1 MTMENSSNVAQSSK
15 WKLPIMI
22 AGFVIVVALVFY
34 FVFEGTKNDITIVNA
49 GEKTESRTHAK
60 TVAEALD
67 EAGIKVSE
75 HDEIAPGKNAD
86 IKDGMEIKYLP
97 ARQVTINDNGTK
109 KNVWSTKENVEDL
122 LKDENITTRPHDVLN
137 VALEDKLKDGLE
149 VDIDR
154 AIQLSLQ
161 NGAKTDTVWTTK
173 TQVGDLLAEKNIQLD
188 QDDRVSPAKD
198 SNLKE
203 KMTVQVTYVDSK
215 ADKKKEQIKFNTVYK
230 EDDSLN
236 QGVEKVVQEGKT
248 GEKIVEYKVTFEN
261 GKEKKRDVI
270 KENITS
276 AKSDKVVVRGTKAKA
291 VVAEIASAKPAKKAT
306 TSKTSNSPKS
316 SNSAKSSTPAG
327 GKTFTMESTAY
338 SGGGVTA
345 TGINLSANPGMRVVA
360 VDPSVIPLGSRV
372 WVEGYGEAIAGDTGG
387 AIKGNIVDVYFP
399 NESSCYSWGRRT
411 VTVKVLN

>member
-49 GEKTESRTHAK
+49 GEKIESRTHAK
-60 TVAEALD
+60 TVSEALD

-75 HDEIAPGKNAD
+75 RDEIAPGKNSE

-97 ARQVTINDNGTK
+97 ARQITINDNGTK
-109 KNVWSTKENVEDL
+109 KDVWSTKANVADL
-122 LKDENITTRPHDVLN
+122 LKDENITTRPQDVLN
-137 VALEDKLKDGLE
+137 VALDTKLKNGLE
-149 VDIDR
+149 VNINR

-161 NGAKTDTVWTTK
+161 NGAKKDTVWTTK
-173 TQVGDLLAEKNIQLD
+173 TKVSDLLAEKNIKLD

-203 KMTVQVTYVDSK
+203 KMTVEVTYVNSK
-215 ADKKKEQIKFNTVYK
+215 AEKKNEQVKFETVYK

-236 QGVEKVVQEGKT
+236 KGVEKVVQEGKN
-248 GEKIVEYKVTFEN
+248 GEKVVEYKVTFEN

-270 KENITS
+270 KENVTS
-276 AKSDKVVVRGTKAKA
+276 KKTDKVVVRGTKEK
-291 VVAEIASAKPAKKAT
+291 VVATPVSNVSTPST
-306 TSKTSNSPKS
+306 TSS
-316 SNSAKSSTPAG
+316 SSSSSTPSG
-327 GKTFTMESTAY
+327 GKTYRMESTAY
-338 SGGGVTA
+338 SGGGTTA
-345 TGINLSANPGMRVVA
+345 YGINLSANPGLKVIA
-360 VDPSVIPLGSRV
+360 VDPRIIPLGSKV

-399 NESSCYSWGRRT
+399 NESQCYSWGRRM

>member
-49 GEKTESRTHAK
+49 GEKIESRTHAK
-60 TVAEALD
+60 TVSEALD

-75 HDEIAPGKNAD
+75 RDEIAPGKNAE

-97 ARQVTINDNGTK
+97 ARQITINDNGTK
-109 KNVWSTKENVEDL
+109 KDVWSTKANVADL
-122 LKDENITTRPHDVLN
+122 LKDENITTRPQDVLN
-137 VALEDKLKDGLE
+137 VALDTKLKNGLE
-149 VDIDR
+149 VNINR

-161 NGAKTDTVWTTK
+161 NGAKKDTVWTTK
-173 TQVGDLLAEKNIQLD
+173 TKVSDLLAEKNIKLD

-203 KMTVQVTYVDSK
+203 KMTVEVTYVNSK
-215 ADKKKEQIKFNTVYK
+215 AEKKNEQVKFETVYK

-236 QGVEKVVQEGKT
+236 KGVEKVFQEGKN
-248 GEKIVEYKVTFEN
+248 GKKVVEYKVTFEN

-270 KENITS
+270 KENVTS
-276 AKSDKVVVRGTKAKA
+276 NKTDKVVVRGTKEK
-291 VVAEIASAKPAKKAT
+291 VVATPVSNVSTSSA
-306 TSKTSNSPKS
+306 TSS
-316 SNSAKSSTPAG
+316 SSSSASSTPSG
-327 GKTFTMESTAY
+327 GKTYKMESTAY
-338 SGGGVTA
+338 SGGGTTA
-345 TGINLSANPGMRVVA
+345 YGINLSANPGLKVIA
-360 VDPSVIPLGSRV
+360 VDPRIIPLGSKV

-399 NESSCYSWGRRT
+399 NESQCYSWGRRM

>member
-49 GEKTESRTHAK
+49 GEKIESRTHAK
-60 TVAEALD
+60 TVSEALD

-75 HDEIAPGKNAD
+75 RDEIAPGKNAE

-97 ARQVTINDNGTK
+97 ARQITINDNGTK
-109 KNVWSTKENVEDL
+109 KDVWSTKANVADL
-122 LKDENITTRPHDVLN
+122 LKDENITTRPQDVLN
-137 VALEDKLKDGLE
+137 VALDTKLKNGLE
-149 VDIDR
+149 VNINR

-161 NGAKTDTVWTTK
+161 NGAKKDTVWTTK
-173 TQVGDLLAEKNIQLD
+173 TKVSDLLAEKNIKLD

-203 KMTVQVTYVDSK
+203 KMTVEVTYVNSK
-215 ADKKKEQIKFNTVYK
+215 AEKKNEQVKFETVYK

-236 QGVEKVVQEGKT
+236 KGVEKVVQEGKN
-248 GEKIVEYKVTFEN
+248 GKKVVEYKVTFEN

-270 KENITS
+270 KENVTS
-276 AKSDKVVVRGTKAKA
+276 NKTDKVVVRGTKEK
-291 VVAEIASAKPAKKAT
+291 VVATPVSNVSTSSA
-306 TSKTSNSPKS
+306 TSS
-316 SNSAKSSTPAG
+316 SSSSASSTPSG
-327 GKTFTMESTAY
+327 GKTYKMESTAY
-338 SGGGVTA
+338 SGGGTTA
-345 TGINLSANPGMRVVA
+345 YGINLSANPGLKVIA
-360 VDPSVIPLGSRV
+360 VDPRIISLGSKV

-399 NESSCYSWGRRT
+399 NESQCYSWGRRM

>member
-49 GEKTESRTHAK
+49 GEKIESRTHAK
-60 TVAEALD
+60 TVSEALD

-75 HDEIAPGKNAD
+75 RDEIAPGKNAE

-97 ARQVTINDNGTK
+97 ARQITINDNGTK
-109 KNVWSTKENVEDL
+109 KDVWSTKANVADL
-122 LKDENITTRPHDVLN
+122 LKDENITTRPQDVLN
-137 VALEDKLKDGLE
+137 VALDTKLKNGLE
-149 VDIDR
+149 VNINR

-161 NGAKTDTVWTTK
+161 NGAKKDTVWTTK
-173 TQVGDLLAEKNIQLD
+173 TKVSDLLAEKNIKLD

-203 KMTVQVTYVDSK
+203 KMTVEVTYVNSK
-215 ADKKKEQIKFNTVYK
+215 AEKKNEQVKFETVYK

-236 QGVEKVVQEGKT
+236 KGVEKVVQEGKN
-248 GEKIVEYKVTFEN
+248 GKKVVEYKVTFEN

-270 KENITS
+270 KENVTS
-276 AKSDKVVVRGTKAKA
+276 NKTDKVVVRGTKEK
-291 VVAEIASAKPAKKAT
+291 VVATPVSNVSTSSA
-306 TSKTSNSPKS
+306 TSS
-316 SNSAKSSTPAG
+316 SSSSASSTPSG
-327 GKTFTMESTAY
+327 GKTYKMESTAY
-338 SGGGVTA
+338 SSGGTTA
-345 TGINLSANPGMRVVA
+345 YGINLSANPGLKVIA
-360 VDPSVIPLGSRV
+360 VDPRIIPLGSKV

-399 NESSCYSWGRRT
+399 NESQCYSWGRRM

>member
-49 GEKTESRTHAK
+49 GEKIESRTHAK
-60 TVAEALD
+60 TVSEALD

-75 HDEIAPGKNAD
+75 RDEIAPGKNAE

-97 ARQVTINDNGTK
+97 ARQITINDNGTK
-109 KNVWSTKENVEDL
+109 KDVWSTKTNVADL
-122 LKDENITTRPHDVLN
+122 LKDENITTRPQDVLN
-137 VALEDKLKDGLE
+137 VALDTKLKDGLK
-149 VDIDR
+149 VNIDR

-161 NGAKTDTVWTTK
+161 NGTKKDTVWTTK
-173 TQVGDLLAEKNIQLD
+173 TKVSDLLAEKNIKLD

-203 KMTVQVTYVDSK
+203 KMTVEVTYVNSK
-215 ADKKKEQIKFNTVYK
+215 AEKKNEQVKFETVYK

-236 QGVEKVVQEGKT
+236 KDVEKVVQEGKN
-248 GEKIVEYKVTFEN
+248 GEKVVEYKVTFEN

-270 KENITS
+270 KENVTS
-276 AKSDKVVVRGTKAKA
+276 NKTDKVVVRGTKEK
-291 VVAEIASAKPAKKAT
+291 VVAT
-306 TSKTSNSPKS
+306 QVSNSS
-316 SNSAKSSTPAG
+316 SSASSSSSSAPSSG
-327 GKTFTMESTAY
+327 GKTYRMESTAY
-338 SGGGVTA
+338 SGGGITA
-345 TGINLSANPGMRVVA
+345 YGINLSANPGLKVIA
-360 VDPSVIPLGSRV
+360 VDPRVIPLGSKV

-387 AIKGNIVDVYFP
+387 VIKGNIVDVYFP
-399 NESSCYSWGRRT
+399 NESQCYSWGRRM

>member
-49 GEKTESRTHAK
+49 GEKIESRTHAK
-60 TVAEALD
+60 TVSEALD

-75 HDEIAPGKNAD
+75 RDEIAPGKNAE

-97 ARQVTINDNGTK
+97 ARQITINDNGTK
-109 KNVWSTKENVEDL
+109 KDVWSTKANVADL
-122 LKDENITTRPHDVLN
+122 LKDENITTRPQDVLN
-137 VALEDKLKDGLE
+137 VALDTKLKNGLE
-149 VDIDR
+149 VNINR

-161 NGAKTDTVWTTK
+161 NGAKKDTVWTTK
-173 TQVGDLLAEKNIQLD
+173 TKVSDLLAEKNIKLD

-203 KMTVQVTYVDSK
+203 KMTVEVTYVNSK
-215 ADKKKEQIKFNTVYK
+215 AEKKNEQVKFETVYK

-236 QGVEKVVQEGKT
+236 KGVEKVVQEGKN
-248 GEKIVEYKVTFEN
+248 GKKVVEYKVTFEN

-270 KENITS
+270 KENVTS
-276 AKSDKVVVRGTKAKA
+276 NKTDKVVVRGTKEK
-291 VVAEIASAKPAKKAT
+291 VVATPVSNVSTSSA
-306 TSKTSNSPKS
+306 TSS
-316 SNSAKSSTPAG
+316 SSSSASSTPSG
-327 GKTFTMESTAY
+327 GKTYKMESTAY
-338 SGGGVTA
+338 SGGGTTA
-345 TGINLSANPGMRVVA
+345 YGINLSANPGLKVIA
-360 VDPSVIPLGSRV
+360 VDPRIIPLGSKV

-387 AIKGNIVDVYFP
+387 AIKGNIVDVYYP
-399 NESSCYSWGRRT
+399 NESQCYSWGRRM

>member
-49 GEKTESRTHAK
+49 GEKIESRTHAK
-60 TVAEALD
+60 TVSEALD

-75 HDEIAPGKNAD
+75 RDEIAPGKNAE

-97 ARQVTINDNGTK
+97 ARQITINDNGTK
-109 KNVWSTKENVEDL
+109 KDVWSTKANVADL
-122 LKDENITTRPHDVLN
+122 LKDENITTRPQDVLN
-137 VALEDKLKDGLE
+137 VALDTKLKNGLE
-149 VDIDR
+149 VNINR

-161 NGAKTDTVWTTK
+161 NGAKKDTVWTTK
-173 TQVGDLLAEKNIQLD
+173 TKVSDLLAEKNIKLD

-203 KMTVQVTYVDSK
+203 KMTVEVTYVNSK
-215 ADKKKEQIKFNTVYK
+215 AEKKNEQVKFETVYK

-236 QGVEKVVQEGKT
+236 KGVEKVVQEGKN
-248 GEKIVEYKVTFEN
+248 GKKVVEYKVTFEN

-270 KENITS
+270 KENVTS
-276 AKSDKVVVRGTKAKA
+276 NKTDKVVVRGTKEK
-291 VVAEIASAKPAKKAT
+291 VVATPVSNVSTSSA
-306 TSKTSNSPKS
+306 TSS
-316 SNSAKSSTPAG
+316 SSSSASSTPSG
-327 GKTFTMESTAY
+327 GKTYKMESTAY
-338 SGGGVTA
+338 SGGGTTA
-345 TGINLSANPGMRVVA
+345 YGINLSANPGLKVIA
-360 VDPSVIPLGSRV
+360 VDPRVIPLGSKV

-399 NESSCYSWGRRT
+399 NESQCYSWGRRM

>member
-49 GEKTESRTHAK
+49 GEKIESRTHAK
-60 TVAEALD
+60 TVSEALD

-75 HDEIAPGKNAD
+75 HDEIAPGKNAE

-97 ARQVTINDNGTK
+97 ARQITINDNGTK
-109 KNVWSTKENVEDL
+109 KDVWSTKANVADL
-122 LKDENITTRPHDVLN
+122 LKDENITTRPQDVLN
-137 VALEDKLKDGLE
+137 VALDTKLKNGLE
-149 VDIDR
+149 VNINR

-161 NGAKTDTVWTTK
+161 NGAKKDTVWTTK
-173 TQVGDLLAEKNIQLD
+173 TKVSDLLAEKNIKLD

-203 KMTVQVTYVDSK
+203 KMTVEVTYVNSK
-215 ADKKKEQIKFNTVYK
+215 AEKKNEQVKFETVYK

-236 QGVEKVVQEGKT
+236 KGVEKVVQEGKN
-248 GEKIVEYKVTFEN
+248 GKKVVEYKVTFEN

-270 KENITS
+270 KENVTS
-276 AKSDKVVVRGTKAKA
+276 NKTDKVVVRGTKEK
-291 VVAEIASAKPAKKAT
+291 VVATPVSNVSTSSA
-306 TSKTSNSPKS
+306 TSS
-316 SNSAKSSTPAG
+316 SSSSASSTPSG
-327 GKTFTMESTAY
+327 GKTYKMESTAY
-338 SGGGVTA
+338 SGGGTTA
-345 TGINLSANPGMRVVA
+345 YGINLSANPGLKVIA
-360 VDPSVIPLGSRV
+360 VDPRIIPLGSKV

-399 NESSCYSWGRRT
+399 NESQCYSWGRRM

>member
-49 GEKTESRTHAK
+49 GEKIESRTHAK
-60 TVAEALD
+60 TVSEALD

-75 HDEIAPGKNAD
+75 RDEIAPGKNAE

-97 ARQVTINDNGTK
+97 ARQITINDNGTK
-109 KNVWSTKENVEDL
+109 KDVWSTKTNVADL
-122 LKDENITTRPHDVLN
+122 LKDENITTRPQDVLN
-137 VALEDKLKDGLE
+137 VALDTKLKDGLK
-149 VDIDR
+149 VNIDR
-154 AIQLSLQ
+154 AMQLSLQ
-161 NGAKTDTVWTTK
+161 NGTKKDTVWTTK
-173 TQVGDLLAEKNIQLD
+173 TKVSDLLAEKNIKLD

-203 KMTVQVTYVDSK
+203 KMTVEVTYVNSK
-215 ADKKKEQIKFNTVYK
+215 AEKKNEQVKFETVYK

-236 QGVEKVVQEGKT
+236 KGVEKVVQEGKN
-248 GEKIVEYKVTFEN
+248 GEKVVEYKVTFEN

-270 KENITS
+270 KENVTS
-276 AKSDKVVVRGTKAKA
+276 NKTDKVVVRGTKEK
-291 VVAEIASAKPAKKAT
+291 VVATQVSTSSAS
-306 TSKTSNSPKS
+306 S
-316 SNSAKSSTPAG
+316 SSSSAPSSG
-327 GKTFTMESTAY
+327 GKTYRMESTAY
-338 SGGGVTA
+338 SGGGITA
-345 TGINLSANPGMRVVA
+345 YGINLSANPGLKVIA
-360 VDPSVIPLGSRV
+360 VDPRVIPLGSKV

-387 AIKGNIVDVYFP
+387 VIKGNIVDVYFP
-399 NESSCYSWGRRT
+399 NESQCYSWGRRM

>member
-49 GEKTESRTHAK
+49 GEKIESRTHAK
-60 TVAEALD
+60 TVSEALD

-75 HDEIAPGKNAD
+75 RDEIAPGKNAE

-97 ARQVTINDNGTK
+97 ARQITINDNGTK
-109 KNVWSTKENVEDL
+109 KDVWSTKANVADL
-122 LKDENITTRPHDVLN
+122 LKDENITTRPQDVLN
-137 VALEDKLKDGLE
+137 VALDTKLKNGLE
-149 VDIDR
+149 VNINR

-161 NGAKTDTVWTTK
+161 NGAKKDTVWTTK
-173 TQVGDLLAEKNIQLD
+173 TKVSDLLAEKNIKLD

-203 KMTVQVTYVDSK
+203 KMTVEVTYVNSK
-215 ADKKKEQIKFNTVYK
+215 AEKKNEQVKFETVYK
-230 EDDSLN
+230 EDDSIN
-236 QGVEKVVQEGKT
+236 KGVEKVVQEGKN
-248 GEKIVEYKVTFEN
+248 GKKVVEYKVTFEN

-270 KENITS
+270 KENVTS
-276 AKSDKVVVRGTKAKA
+276 NKTDKVVVRGTKEK
-291 VVAEIASAKPAKKAT
+291 VVATPVSNVSTSSA
-306 TSKTSNSPKS
+306 TSS
-316 SNSAKSSTPAG
+316 SSSSASSTPSG
-327 GKTFTMESTAY
+327 GKTYKMESTAY
-338 SGGGVTA
+338 SGGGTTA
-345 TGINLSANPGMRVVA
+345 YGINLSANPGLKVIA
-360 VDPSVIPLGSRV
+360 VDPRIIPLGSKV

-399 NESSCYSWGRRT
+399 NESQCYSWGRRM

>member
-49 GEKTESRTHAK
+49 GEKIESRTHAK
-60 TVAEALD
+60 TVSEALD

-75 HDEIAPGKNAD
+75 RDEIAPGKNAE

-97 ARQVTINDNGTK
+97 ARQITINDNGTK
-109 KNVWSTKENVEDL
+109 KDVWSTKTNVADL
-122 LKDENITTRPHDVLN
+122 LKDENITTRPQDVLN
-137 VALEDKLKDGLE
+137 VALDTKLKDGLK
-149 VDIDR
+149 VNIDR

-161 NGAKTDTVWTTK
+161 NGTKKDTVWTTK
-173 TQVGDLLAEKNIQLD
+173 TKVSDLLAEKNIKLD

-203 KMTVQVTYVDSK
+203 KMTVEVTYVNSK
-215 ADKKKEQIKFNTVYK
+215 AEKKNEQVKFETVYK
-230 EDDSLN
+230 EDGSLN
-236 QGVEKVVQEGKT
+236 KGVEKVVQEGKN
-248 GEKIVEYKVTFEN
+248 GEKVVEYKVTFEN

-270 KENITS
+270 KENVTS
-276 AKSDKVVVRGTKAKA
+276 NKTDKVVVRGTKEK
-291 VVAEIASAKPAKKAT
+291 VVAT
-306 TSKTSNSPKS
+306 QVSNSS
-316 SNSAKSSTPAG
+316 SSASSSSSSAPSSG
-327 GKTFTMESTAY
+327 GKTYRMESTAY
-338 SGGGVTA
+338 SGGGITA
-345 TGINLSANPGMRVVA
+345 YGINLSANPGLKVIA
-360 VDPSVIPLGSRV
+360 VDPRVIPLGSKV

-387 AIKGNIVDVYFP
+387 VIKGNIVDVYFP
-399 NESSCYSWGRRT
+399 NESQCYSWGRRM

>member
-49 GEKTESRTHAK
+49 GEKIESRTHAK
-60 TVAEALD
+60 TVSEALD

-75 HDEIAPGKNAD
+75 RDEIAPGKNAE

-97 ARQVTINDNGTK
+97 ARQITINDNGTK
-109 KNVWSTKENVEDL
+109 KDVWSTKANVADL
-122 LKDENITTRPHDVLN
+122 LKDENITTRPQDVLN
-137 VALEDKLKDGLE
+137 VALDTKLKNGLE
-149 VDIDR
+149 VNINR

-161 NGAKTDTVWTTK
+161 NGAKKDTVWTTK
-173 TQVGDLLAEKNIQLD
+173 TKVSDLLAEKNIKLD

-203 KMTVQVTYVDSK
+203 KMTVEVTYVNSK
-215 ADKKKEQIKFNTVYK
+215 AEKKNEQVKFETVYK

-236 QGVEKVVQEGKT
+236 KGVEKVVQEGKN
-248 GEKIVEYKVTFEN
+248 GKKVVEYKVTFEN

-270 KENITS
+270 KENVTS
-276 AKSDKVVVRGTKAKA
+276 NKTDKVVVRGTKEK
-291 VVAEIASAKPAKKAT
+291 VVATPVSNVSTSSA
-306 TSKTSNSPKS
+306 TSS
-316 SNSAKSSTPAG
+316 SSSSASSTPSG
-327 GKTFTMESTAY
+327 GKTYKMESTAY
-338 SGGGVTA
+338 SGGGTTA
-345 TGINLSANPGMRVVA
+345 YGIKLSANPGLKVIA
-360 VDPSVIPLGSRV
+360 VDPRIIPLGSKV

-399 NESSCYSWGRRT
+399 NESQCYSWGRRM

>member
-49 GEKTESRTHAK
+49 GEKIESRTHAK
-60 TVAEALD
+60 TVSEALD

-75 HDEIAPGKNAD
+75 RDEIAPGKNAE

-97 ARQVTINDNGTK
+97 ARQITINDNGTK
-109 KNVWSTKENVEDL
+109 KDVWSTKANVADL
-122 LKDENITTRPHDVLN
+122 LKDENITTRPQDVLN
-137 VALEDKLKDGLE
+137 VALDTKLKNGLE
-149 VDIDR
+149 VNINR

-161 NGAKTDTVWTTK
+161 NGAKKDTVWTTK
-173 TQVGDLLAEKNIQLD
+173 TKVSDLLAEKNIKLD

-203 KMTVQVTYVDSK
+203 KMTVEVTYVNSK
-215 ADKKKEQIKFNTVYK
+215 AEKKNEQVKFETVYK

-236 QGVEKVVQEGKT
+236 KGVEKVVQEGKN
-248 GEKIVEYKVTFEN
+248 GKKVVEYKVTFEN

-270 KENITS
+270 KENVTS
-276 AKSDKVVVRGTKAKA
+276 NKTDKVVVRGTKEK
-291 VVAEIASAKPAKKAT
+291 VVATPVSNVSTSSA
-306 TSKTSNSPKS
+306 TSS
-316 SNSAKSSTPAG
+316 SWSSASSTPSG
-327 GKTFTMESTAY
+327 GKTYKMESTAY
-338 SGGGVTA
+338 SGGGTTA
-345 TGINLSANPGMRVVA
+345 YGINLSANPGLKVIA
-360 VDPSVIPLGSRV
+360 VDPRIIPLGSKV

-399 NESSCYSWGRRT
+399 NESQCYSWGRRM

>member
-49 GEKTESRTHAK
+49 GEKIESRTHAK
-60 TVAEALD
+60 TVSEALD

-75 HDEIAPGKNAD
+75 RDEIAPGKNAE

-97 ARQVTINDNGTK
+97 ARQITINDNGTK
-109 KNVWSTKENVEDL
+109 KDVWSTKANVADL
-122 LKDENITTRPHDVLN
+122 LKDENITTRPQDVLN
-137 VALEDKLKDGLE
+137 VALDTKLKNGLE
-149 VDIDR
+149 VNINR

-161 NGAKTDTVWTTK
+161 NGAKKDTVWTTK
-173 TQVGDLLAEKNIQLD
+173 TKVSDLLAEKNIKLD

-203 KMTVQVTYVDSK
+203 KMTVEVTYVNSK
-215 ADKKKEQIKFNTVYK
+215 AEKKNEQVKFETVYK

-236 QGVEKVVQEGKT
+236 KGVEKVVQEGKN
-248 GEKIVEYKVTFEN
+248 GKKVVEYKVTFEN

-270 KENITS
+270 KENVTS
-276 AKSDKVVVRGTKAKA
+276 NKTDKVVVRGTKEK
-291 VVAEIASAKPAKKAT
+291 VVATPVSNVSTSSA
-306 TSKTSNSPKS
+306 TSS
-316 SNSAKSSTPAG
+316 SSSSSSSSTPSG
-327 GKTFTMESTAY
+327 GKTYKMESTAY
-338 SGGGVTA
+338 SGGGTTA
-345 TGINLSANPGMRVVA
+345 YGINLSANPGLKVIA
-360 VDPSVIPLGSRV
+360 VDPRIIPLGSKV

-399 NESSCYSWGRRT
+399 NESQCYSWGRRM

>member
-49 GEKTESRTHAK
+49 GEKIESRTHAK
-60 TVAEALD
+60 TVSEALD

-75 HDEIAPGKNAD
+75 RDEIAPGKNAE

-97 ARQVTINDNGTK
+97 ARQITINDNGTK
-109 KNVWSTKENVEDL
+109 KDVWSTKANVADL
-122 LKDENITTRPHDVLN
+122 LKDENITTRPQDVLN
-137 VALEDKLKDGLE
+137 VALDTKLKNGLE
-149 VDIDR
+149 VNINR

-161 NGAKTDTVWTTK
+161 NGAKKDTVWTTK
-173 TQVGDLLAEKNIQLD
+173 TKVSDLLAEKNIKLD

-203 KMTVQVTYVDSK
+203 KMTVEVTYVNSK
-215 ADKKKEQIKFNTVYK
+215 AEKKNEQVKFETVYK

-236 QGVEKVVQEGKT
+236 KGVEKVVQEGRNGK
-248 GEKIVEYKVTFEN
+248 KVVEYKVTFEN

-270 KENITS
+270 KENVTS
-276 AKSDKVVVRGTKAKA
+276 NKTDKVVVRGTKEK
-291 VVAEIASAKPAKKAT
+291 VVATPVSNVSTSSA
-306 TSKTSNSPKS
+306 TSS
-316 SNSAKSSTPAG
+316 SSSSASSTPSG
-327 GKTFTMESTAY
+327 GKTYKMESTAY
-338 SGGGVTA
+338 SGGGTTA
-345 TGINLSANPGMRVVA
+345 YGINLSANPGLKVIA
-360 VDPSVIPLGSRV
+360 VDPRIIPLGSKV

-399 NESSCYSWGRRT
+399 NESQCYSWGRRM

>member
-49 GEKTESRTHAK
+49 GEKIESRTHAK
-60 TVAEALD
+60 TVSEALD

-75 HDEIAPGKNAD
+75 RDEIAPGKNAE

-97 ARQVTINDNGTK
+97 ARQITINDNGTK
-109 KNVWSTKENVEDL
+109 KDVWSTKANVADL
-122 LKDENITTRPHDVLN
+122 LKDENITTRPQDVLN
-137 VALEDKLKDGLE
+137 VALDTKLKNGLE
-149 VDIDR
+149 VNINR

-161 NGAKTDTVWTTK
+161 NGAKKDTVWTTK
-173 TQVGDLLAEKNIQLD
+173 TKVSDLLAEKNIKLD

-203 KMTVQVTYVDSK
+203 KMTVEVTYVNSK
-215 ADKKKEQIKFNTVYK
+215 AEKKNEQVKFETVYK

-236 QGVEKVVQEGKT
+236 KGVEKVVQEGKN
-248 GEKIVEYKVTFEN
+248 GKKVVEYKVTFEN

-270 KENITS
+270 KENVTS
-276 AKSDKVVVRGTKAKA
+276 NKTDKVVVRGTKEK
-291 VVAEIASAKPAKKAT
+291 VVATPVSNVSTSSA
-306 TSKTSNSPKS
+306 TSS
-316 SNSAKSSTPAG
+316 SSSTPSG
-327 GKTFTMESTAY
+327 GKTYKMESTAY
-338 SGGGVTA
+338 SGGGTTA
-345 TGINLSANPGMRVVA
+345 YGINLSANPGLKVIA
-360 VDPSVIPLGSRV
+360 VDPRIIPLGSKV

-399 NESSCYSWGRRT
+399 NESQCYSWGRRM

>member
-49 GEKTESRTHAK
+49 GEKIESRTHAK
-60 TVAEALD
+60 TVSEALD

-75 HDEIAPGKNAD
+75 RDEIAPGKNAE

-97 ARQVTINDNGTK
+97 ARQITINDNGTK
-109 KNVWSTKENVEDL
+109 KDVWSTKTNVADL
-122 LKDENITTRPHDVLN
+122 LKDENITTRPQDVLN
-137 VALEDKLKDGLE
+137 VALDTKLKDGLK
-149 VDIDR
+149 VNIDR

-161 NGAKTDTVWTTK
+161 NGTKKDTVWTTK
-173 TQVGDLLAEKNIQLD
+173 TKVSDLLAEKNIKLD

-203 KMTVQVTYVDSK
+203 KMTVEVTYVNSK
-215 ADKKKEQIKFNTVYK
+215 AEKKNEQVKFETLYK
-230 EDDSLN
+230 EDDSLKK
-236 QGVEKVVQEGKT
+236 GVEKVVQEGKN
-248 GEKIVEYKVTFEN
+248 GEKVVEYKVTFEN

-270 KENITS
+270 KENVTS
-276 AKSDKVVVRGTKAKA
+276 NKTDKVVVRGTKEK
-291 VVAEIASAKPAKKAT
+291 VVATQVSTSSSSAS
-306 TSKTSNSPKS
+306 S
-316 SNSAKSSTPAG
+316 SSSSAPSSG
-327 GKTFTMESTAY
+327 GKTYRMESTAY
-338 SGGGVTA
+338 SGGGITA
-345 TGINLSANPGMRVVA
+345 YGINLSANPGLKVIA
-360 VDPSVIPLGSRV
+360 VDPRVIPLGSKV

-387 AIKGNIVDVYFP
+387 VIKGNIVDVYFP
-399 NESSCYSWGRRT
+399 NESQCYSWGRRM

>member
-49 GEKTESRTHAK
+49 GEKIESRTHAK
-60 TVAEALD
+60 TVSEALD

-75 HDEIAPGKNAD
+75 RDEIAPGKNAE

-97 ARQVTINDNGTK
+97 ARQITINDNGTK
-109 KNVWSTKENVEDL
+109 KDVWSTKTNVADL
-122 LKDENITTRPHDVLN
+122 LKDENITTRAQDVLN
-137 VALEDKLKDGLE
+137 VALDTKLKDGLK
-149 VDIDR
+149 VNIDR

-161 NGAKTDTVWTTK
+161 NGTKKDTVWTTK
-173 TQVGDLLAEKNIQLD
+173 TKVSDLLAEKNIKLD

-203 KMTVQVTYVDSK
+203 KMTVEVTYVNSK
-215 ADKKKEQIKFNTVYK
+215 AEKKNEQVKFETVYK

-236 QGVEKVVQEGKT
+236 KGVEKVVQEGKN
-248 GEKIVEYKVTFEN
+248 GEKVVEYKVTFEN

-270 KENITS
+270 KENVTS
-276 AKSDKVVVRGTKAKA
+276 NKTDKVVVRGTKEK
-291 VVAEIASAKPAKKAT
+291 VVAT
-306 TSKTSNSPKS
+306 QVSNSS
-316 SNSAKSSTPAG
+316 SSASSSSSSAPSSG
-327 GKTFTMESTAY
+327 GKTYRMESTAY
-338 SGGGVTA
+338 SGGGITA
-345 TGINLSANPGMRVVA
+345 YGINLSANPGLKVIA
-360 VDPSVIPLGSRV
+360 VDPRVIPLGSKV

-387 AIKGNIVDVYFP
+387 VIKGNIVDVYFP
-399 NESSCYSWGRRT
+399 NESQCYSWGRRM

>member
-22 AGFVIVVALVFY
+22 AGFVIVVTLVFY

-49 GEKTESRTHAK
+49 GEKIESRTHAK
-60 TVAEALD
+60 TVSEALD

-75 HDEIAPGKNAD
+75 RDEIAPGKNAE

-97 ARQVTINDNGTK
+97 ARQITINDNGTK
-109 KNVWSTKENVEDL
+109 KDVWSTKANVADL
-122 LKDENITTRPHDVLN
+122 LKDENITTRPQDVLN
-137 VALEDKLKDGLE
+137 VALDTKLKNGLE
-149 VDIDR
+149 VNINR

-161 NGAKTDTVWTTK
+161 NGAKKDTVWTTK
-173 TQVGDLLAEKNIQLD
+173 TKVSDLLAEKNIKLD

-203 KMTVQVTYVDSK
+203 KMTVEVTYVNSK
-215 ADKKKEQIKFNTVYK
+215 AEKKNEQVKFETVYK

-236 QGVEKVVQEGKT
+236 KGVEKVVQEGKN
-248 GEKIVEYKVTFEN
+248 GEKVVEYKVTFEN

-270 KENITS
+270 KENVTS
-276 AKSDKVVVRGTKAKA
+276 KKTDKVVVRGTKEK
-291 VVAEIASAKPAKKAT
+291 VVATPVSNVSTPST
-306 TSKTSNSPKS
+306 TSS
-316 SNSAKSSTPAG
+316 SSSTPSG
-327 GKTFTMESTAY
+327 GKTYRMESTAY
-338 SGGGVTA
+338 SGGGTTA
-345 TGINLSANPGMRVVA
+345 YGINLSANPGLKVIA
-360 VDPSVIPLGSRV
+360 VDPRIIPLGSKV

-399 NESSCYSWGRRT
+399 NESQCYSWGRRM

>member
-49 GEKTESRTHAK
+49 GEKIESRTHAK
-60 TVAEALD
+60 TVSEALD

-75 HDEIAPGKNAD
+75 RDEIAPGKNAE

-97 ARQVTINDNGTK
+97 ARQITINDNSTK
-109 KNVWSTKENVEDL
+109 KDVWSTKANVADL
-122 LKDENITTRPHDVLN
+122 LKDENITTRPQDVLN
-137 VALEDKLKDGLE
+137 VALDTKLKNGLE
-149 VDIDR
+149 VNINR

-161 NGAKTDTVWTTK
+161 NGAKKDTVWTTK
-173 TQVGDLLAEKNIQLD
+173 TKVSDLLAEKNIKLD

-203 KMTVQVTYVDSK
+203 KMTVEVTYVNSK
-215 ADKKKEQIKFNTVYK
+215 AEKKNEQVKFETVYK

-236 QGVEKVVQEGKT
+236 KGVEKVVQEGKN
-248 GEKIVEYKVTFEN
+248 GEKVVEYKVTFEN

-270 KENITS
+270 KENVTS
-276 AKSDKVVVRGTKAKA
+276 KKTDKVVVRGTKEK
-291 VVAEIASAKPAKKAT
+291 VVATPVSNVSTPST
-306 TSKTSNSPKS
+306 TSS
-316 SNSAKSSTPAG
+316 SSSSTPSG
-327 GKTFTMESTAY
+327 GKTYRMESTAY
-338 SGGGVTA
+338 SGGGTTA
-345 TGINLSANPGMRVVA
+345 YGINLSANPGLKVIA
-360 VDPSVIPLGSRV
+360 VDPRIIPLGSKV

-399 NESSCYSWGRRT
+399 NESQCYSWGRRM

>member
-49 GEKTESRTHAK
+49 GEKIESRTHAK
-60 TVAEALD
+60 TVSEALD

-75 HDEIAPGKNAD
+75 RDEIAPGKNAE

-97 ARQVTINDNGTK
+97 ARQITINDNGTK
-109 KNVWSTKENVEDL
+109 KDVWSTKTNVADL
-122 LKDENITTRPHDVLN
+122 LKDENITTRPQDVLN
-137 VALEDKLKDGLE
+137 VALDTKLKDGLK
-149 VDIDR
+149 VNIDR

-161 NGAKTDTVWTTK
+161 NGTKKDTVWTTK
-173 TQVGDLLAEKNIQLD
+173 TKVSDLLAEKNIKLD

-203 KMTVQVTYVDSK
+203 KMTVEVTYVNSK
-215 ADKKKEQIKFNTVYK
+215 AEKKNEQVKFETVYK

-236 QGVEKVVQEGKT
+236 KGVEKVVQEGKH
-248 GEKIVEYKVTFEN
+248 GEKVVEYKVTFEN

-270 KENITS
+270 KENVTS
-276 AKSDKVVVRGTKAKA
+276 NKTDKVVVRGTKEK
-291 VVAEIASAKPAKKAT
+291 VVAT
-306 TSKTSNSPKS
+306 QVSNSS
-316 SNSAKSSTPAG
+316 SSASSSSSSAPASG
-327 GKTFTMESTAY
+327 GKTYRMESTAY
-338 SGGGVTA
+338 SGGGITA
-345 TGINLSANPGMRVVA
+345 YGINLSANPGLKVIA
-360 VDPSVIPLGSRV
+360 VDPRVIPLGSKV

-387 AIKGNIVDVYFP
+387 VIKGNIVDVYFP
-399 NESSCYSWGRRT
+399 NESQCYSWGRRM

>member
-49 GEKTESRTHAK
+49 GEKIESRTHAK
-60 TVAEALD
+60 TVSEALD

-75 HDEIAPGKNAD
+75 RDEIAPGKNAE

-97 ARQVTINDNGTK
+97 ARQITINDNGTK
-109 KNVWSTKENVEDL
+109 KGVWSTKANVADL
-122 LKDENITTRPHDVLN
+122 LKDENITTRPQDVLN
-137 VALEDKLKDGLE
+137 VALDTKLKNGLE
-149 VDIDR
+149 VNINR

-161 NGAKTDTVWTTK
+161 NGAKKDTVWTTK
-173 TQVGDLLAEKNIQLD
+173 TKVSDLLAEKNIKLD

-203 KMTVQVTYVDSK
+203 KMTVEVTYVNSK
-215 ADKKKEQIKFNTVYK
+215 AEKKNEQVKFETVYK

-236 QGVEKVVQEGKT
+236 KGVEKVVQEGKN
-248 GEKIVEYKVTFEN
+248 GKKVVEYKVTFEN

-270 KENITS
+270 KENVTS
-276 AKSDKVVVRGTKAKA
+276 NKTDKVVVRGTKEK
-291 VVAEIASAKPAKKAT
+291 VVATPVSNV
-306 TSKTSNSPKS
+306 STSNATS
-316 SNSAKSSTPAG
+316 SSSSSASSTPSG
-327 GKTFTMESTAY
+327 GKTYKMESTAY
-338 SGGGVTA
+338 SGGGTTA
-345 TGINLSANPGMRVVA
+345 YGINLSANPGLKVIA
-360 VDPSVIPLGSRV
+360 VDPRIIPLGSKV

-399 NESSCYSWGRRT
+399 NESQCYSWGRRM

>member
-49 GEKTESRTHAK
+49 GEKIESRTHAK
-60 TVAEALD
+60 TVSEALD

-75 HDEIAPGKNAD
+75 RDEIAPGKNAE

-97 ARQVTINDNGTK
+97 ARQITINDNGTK
-109 KNVWSTKENVEDL
+109 KDVWSTKANVADL
-122 LKDENITTRPHDVLN
+122 LKDENITTRPQDVLN
-137 VALEDKLKDGLE
+137 VAKK
-149 VDIDR
+149 
-154 AIQLSLQ
+154 
-161 NGAKTDTVWTTK
+161 DTVWTTK
-173 TQVGDLLAEKNIQLD
+173 TKVSDLLAEKNIKLD

-203 KMTVQVTYVDSK
+203 KMTVEVTYVNSK
-215 ADKKKEQIKFNTVYK
+215 AEKKNEQVKFETVYK

-236 QGVEKVVQEGKT
+236 KGVEKVVQEGKN
-248 GEKIVEYKVTFEN
+248 GKKVVEYKVTFEN

-270 KENITS
+270 KENVTS
-276 AKSDKVVVRGTKAKA
+276 NKTDKVVVRGTKEK
-291 VVAEIASAKPAKKAT
+291 VVATPVSNVSTSSA
-306 TSKTSNSPKS
+306 TSS
-316 SNSAKSSTPAG
+316 SSSSASSTPSG
-327 GKTFTMESTAY
+327 GKTYKMESTAY
-338 SGGGVTA
+338 SGGGTTA
-345 TGINLSANPGMRVVA
+345 YGINLSANPGLKVIA
-360 VDPSVIPLGSRV
+360 VDPRIIPLGSKV

-399 NESSCYSWGRRT
+399 NESQCYSWGRRM

>member
-49 GEKTESRTHAK
+49 GEKIESRTHAK
-60 TVAEALD
+60 TVSEALD

-75 HDEIAPGKNAD
+75 RDEIAPGKNAE

-97 ARQVTINDNGTK
+97 ARQITINDNGTK
-109 KNVWSTKENVEDL
+109 KDVWSTKGNVADL
-122 LKDENITTRPHDVLN
+122 LKDENITTRPQDVLN
-137 VALEDKLKDGLE
+137 VALDTKLKNGLE
-149 VDIDR
+149 VNINR

-161 NGAKTDTVWTTK
+161 NGAKKDTVWTTK
-173 TQVGDLLAEKNIQLD
+173 TKVSDLLAEKNIKLD

-203 KMTVQVTYVDSK
+203 KMTVEVTYVNSK
-215 ADKKKEQIKFNTVYK
+215 AEKKNEQVKFETVYK

-236 QGVEKVVQEGKT
+236 KGVEKVVQEGKN
-248 GEKIVEYKVTFEN
+248 GKKVVEYKVTFEN

-270 KENITS
+270 KENVTS
-276 AKSDKVVVRGTKAKA
+276 NKTDKVVVRGTKEK
-291 VVAEIASAKPAKKAT
+291 VVATPVSNVSTSSA
-306 TSKTSNSPKS
+306 TSS
-316 SNSAKSSTPAG
+316 SSSSASSTPSG
-327 GKTFTMESTAY
+327 GKTYKMESTAY
-338 SGGGVTA
+338 SGGGTTA
-345 TGINLSANPGMRVVA
+345 YGINLSANPGLKVIA
-360 VDPSVIPLGSRV
+360 VDPRIIPLGSKV

-399 NESSCYSWGRRT
+399 NESQCYSWGRRM

>member
-49 GEKTESRTHAK
+49 GEKIESRTHAK
-60 TVAEALD
+60 TVSEALD

-75 HDEIAPGKNAD
+75 RDEIAPGKNAE

-97 ARQVTINDNGTK
+97 ARQITINDNGTK
-109 KNVWSTKENVEDL
+109 KDVWSTKANVADL
-122 LKDENITTRPHDVLN
+122 LKDENITTRPQDVLN
-137 VALEDKLKDGLE
+137 VALDTKLKNGLE
-149 VDIDR
+149 VNINR

-161 NGAKTDTVWTTK
+161 NGAKKDTVWTTK
-173 TQVGDLLAEKNIQLD
+173 TKVSDLLAEKNIKLD

-203 KMTVQVTYVDSK
+203 KMTVEVTYVNSK
-215 ADKKKEQIKFNTVYK
+215 AEKKNEQVKFETVYK

-236 QGVEKVVQEGKT
+236 KGVEKVVQEGKN
-248 GEKIVEYKVTFEN
+248 GKKVVEYKVTFEN

-270 KENITS
+270 KENVTS
-276 AKSDKVVVRGTKAKA
+276 NKTDKVVVRGTKEK
-291 VVAEIASAKPAKKAT
+291 VVATPVSNVSTSSATSSSAS
-306 TSKTSNSPKS
+306 
-316 SNSAKSSTPAG
+316 SASSTPSG
-327 GKTFTMESTAY
+327 GKTYKMESTAY
-338 SGGGVTA
+338 SGGGTTA
-345 TGINLSANPGMRVVA
+345 YGINLSANPGLKVIA
-360 VDPSVIPLGSRV
+360 VDPRIIPLGSKV

-399 NESSCYSWGRRT
+399 NESQCYSWGRRM

>member
-49 GEKTESRTHAK
+49 GEKIESRTHAK
-60 TVAEALD
+60 TVSKALD

-75 HDEIAPGKNAD
+75 RDEIAPGKNAE

-97 ARQVTINDNGTK
+97 ARQITINDNGTK
-109 KNVWSTKENVEDL
+109 KDVWSTKTNVADL
-122 LKDENITTRPHDVLN
+122 LKDENITTRPQDVLN
-137 VALEDKLKDGLE
+137 VALDTKLKDGLK
-149 VDIDR
+149 VNIDR

-161 NGAKTDTVWTTK
+161 NGTKKDTVWTTK
-173 TQVGDLLAEKNIQLD
+173 TKVSDLLAEKNIKLD

-203 KMTVQVTYVDSK
+203 KMTVEVTYVNSK
-215 ADKKKEQIKFNTVYK
+215 AEKKNEQVKFETVYK

-236 QGVEKVVQEGKT
+236 KGVEKVVQEGKN
-248 GEKIVEYKVTFEN
+248 GEKVVEYKVTFEN

-270 KENITS
+270 KENVTS
-276 AKSDKVVVRGTKAKA
+276 NKTDKVVVRGTKEK
-291 VVAEIASAKPAKKAT
+291 VVATQVSTSSSSAS
-306 TSKTSNSPKS
+306 S
-316 SNSAKSSTPAG
+316 SSSSAPSSG
-327 GKTFTMESTAY
+327 GKTYRMESTAY
-338 SGGGVTA
+338 SGGGITA
-345 TGINLSANPGMRVVA
+345 YGINLSANPGLKVIA
-360 VDPSVIPLGSRV
+360 VDPRVIPLGSKV

-387 AIKGNIVDVYFP
+387 VIKGNIVDVYFP
-399 NESSCYSWGRRT
+399 NESQCYSWGRRM
-411 VTVKVLN
+411 VSVKVLN

>member
-49 GEKTESRTHAK
+49 GEKIESRTHAK
-60 TVAEALD
+60 TVSEALD

-75 HDEIAPGKNAD
+75 RDEIAPGKNAE

-97 ARQVTINDNGTK
+97 ARQITINDNGTK
-109 KNVWSTKENVEDL
+109 KDVWSTKANVADL
-122 LKDENITTRPHDVLN
+122 LKDENITTRPQDVLN
-137 VALEDKLKDGLE
+137 VALDTKLKNGLE
-149 VDIDR
+149 VNINR

-161 NGAKTDTVWTTK
+161 NGAKKDTVWTTK
-173 TQVGDLLAEKNIQLD
+173 TKVSDLLAEKNIKLD

-203 KMTVQVTYVDSK
+203 KMTVEVTYVNSK
-215 ADKKKEQIKFNTVYK
+215 AEKKNEQVKFETVYK

-236 QGVEKVVQEGKT
+236 KGIEKVVQEGKN
-248 GEKIVEYKVTFEN
+248 GKKVVEYKVTFEN

-270 KENITS
+270 KENVTS
-276 AKSDKVVVRGTKAKA
+276 NKTDKVVVRGTKEK
-291 VVAEIASAKPAKKAT
+291 VVATPVSNVSTSSA
-306 TSKTSNSPKS
+306 TSS
-316 SNSAKSSTPAG
+316 SSSSASSTPSG
-327 GKTFTMESTAY
+327 GKTYKMESTAY
-338 SGGGVTA
+338 SGGGTTA
-345 TGINLSANPGMRVVA
+345 YGINLSANPGLKVIA
-360 VDPSVIPLGSRV
+360 VDPRIIPLGSKV

-399 NESSCYSWGRRT
+399 NESQCYSWGRRM

>member
-49 GEKTESRTHAK
+49 GEKIESRTHAK
-60 TVAEALD
+60 TVSEALD

-75 HDEIAPGKNAD
+75 RDEIAPGKNAE

-97 ARQVTINDNGTK
+97 ARQITINDNGTK
-109 KNVWSTKENVEDL
+109 KDVWSTKANVADL
-122 LKDENITTRPHDVLN
+122 LKDENITTCPQDVLN
-137 VALEDKLKDGLE
+137 VALDTKLKNGLE
-149 VDIDR
+149 VNINR

-161 NGAKTDTVWTTK
+161 NGAKKDTVWTTK
-173 TQVGDLLAEKNIQLD
+173 TKVSDLLAEKNIKLD

-203 KMTVQVTYVDSK
+203 KMTVEVTYVNSK
-215 ADKKKEQIKFNTVYK
+215 AEKKNEQVKFETVYK

-236 QGVEKVVQEGKT
+236 KGVEKVVQEGKN
-248 GEKIVEYKVTFEN
+248 GKKVVEYKVTFEN

-270 KENITS
+270 KENVTS
-276 AKSDKVVVRGTKAKA
+276 NKTDKVVVRGTKEK
-291 VVAEIASAKPAKKAT
+291 VVATPVSNVSTSSA
-306 TSKTSNSPKS
+306 TSS
-316 SNSAKSSTPAG
+316 SSSSASSTPSG
-327 GKTFTMESTAY
+327 GKTYKMESTAY
-338 SGGGVTA
+338 SGGGTTA
-345 TGINLSANPGMRVVA
+345 YGINLSANPGLKVIA
-360 VDPSVIPLGSRV
+360 VDPRIIPLGSKV

-399 NESSCYSWGRRT
+399 NESQCYSWGRRM

>member
-49 GEKTESRTHAK
+49 GEKIESRTHAK
-60 TVAEALD
+60 TVSEALD

-75 HDEIAPGKNAD
+75 RDEIAPGKNAE

-97 ARQVTINDNGTK
+97 ARQITINDNGTK
-109 KNVWSTKENVEDL
+109 KDVWSTKANVADL
-122 LKDENITTRPHDVLN
+122 LKDENITIRPQDVLN
-137 VALEDKLKDGLE
+137 VALDTKLKNGLE
-149 VDIDR
+149 VNINR

-161 NGAKTDTVWTTK
+161 NGAKKDTVWTTK
-173 TQVGDLLAEKNIQLD
+173 TKVSDLLAEKNIKLD

-203 KMTVQVTYVDSK
+203 KMTVEVTYVNSK
-215 ADKKKEQIKFNTVYK
+215 AEKKNEQVKFETVYK

-236 QGVEKVVQEGKT
+236 KGVEKVVQEGKN
-248 GEKIVEYKVTFEN
+248 GKKVVEYKVTFEN

-270 KENITS
+270 KENVTS
-276 AKSDKVVVRGTKAKA
+276 NKTDKVVVRGTKEK
-291 VVAEIASAKPAKKAT
+291 VVATPVSNVSTSSA
-306 TSKTSNSPKS
+306 TSS
-316 SNSAKSSTPAG
+316 SSSSASSTPSG
-327 GKTFTMESTAY
+327 GKTYKMESTAY
-338 SGGGVTA
+338 SGGGTTA
-345 TGINLSANPGMRVVA
+345 YGINLSANPGLKVIA
-360 VDPSVIPLGSRV
+360 VDPRIIPLGSKV

-399 NESSCYSWGRRT
+399 NESQCYSWGRRM

>member
-49 GEKTESRTHAK
+49 GEKIESRTHAK
-60 TVAEALD
+60 TVSEALD

-75 HDEIAPGKNAD
+75 RDEIAPGKNAE

-97 ARQVTINDNGTK
+97 ARQITINDNGTK
-109 KNVWSTKENVEDL
+109 KDVWSTKTNVADL
-122 LKDENITTRPHDVLN
+122 LKDENITTRPQDVLN
-137 VALEDKLKDGLE
+137 VALDTKLKDGLK
-149 VDIDR
+149 VNIDR

-161 NGAKTDTVWTTK
+161 NGTKKDTVWTTK
-173 TQVGDLLAEKNIQLD
+173 TKVSDLLAEKNIKLD

-203 KMTVQVTYVDSK
+203 KMTVEVTYVNSK
-215 ADKKKEQIKFNTVYK
+215 AEKKNEQVKFETVYK

-236 QGVEKVVQEGKT
+236 KGVEKVVQEGKN
-248 GEKIVEYKVTFEN
+248 GEKVVEYKVTFEN

-270 KENITS
+270 KENVTS
-276 AKSDKVVVRGTKAKA
+276 NKTDKVVVRGTKEK
-291 VVAEIASAKPAKKAT
+291 VVATQVSTSSSSAS
-306 TSKTSNSPKS
+306 S
-316 SNSAKSSTPAG
+316 SSSLAPSSG
-327 GKTFTMESTAY
+327 GKTYRMESTAY
-338 SGGGVTA
+338 SGGGITA
-345 TGINLSANPGMRVVA
+345 YGINLSANPGLKVIA
-360 VDPSVIPLGSRV
+360 VDPRVIPLGSKV

-387 AIKGNIVDVYFP
+387 VIKGNIVDVYFP
-399 NESSCYSWGRRT
+399 NESQCYSWGRRM

>member
-49 GEKTESRTHAK
+49 GEKIESRTHAK
-60 TVAEALD
+60 TVSEALD

-75 HDEIAPGKNAD
+75 RDEIAPGKNAE

-97 ARQVTINDNGTK
+97 ARQITINDNGTK
-109 KNVWSTKENVEDL
+109 KDVWSTKANVADL
-122 LKDENITTRPHDVLN
+122 LKDENITTRPQDVLN
-137 VALEDKLKDGLE
+137 VALDTKLKNGLE
-149 VDIDR
+149 VNINR

-161 NGAKTDTVWTTK
+161 NGAKKDTVWTTK
-173 TQVGDLLAEKNIQLD
+173 TKVSDLLAEKNIKLD

-198 SNLKE
+198 SNLKK
-203 KMTVQVTYVDSK
+203 KMTVEVTYVNSK
-215 ADKKKEQIKFNTVYK
+215 AEKKNEQVKFETVYK

-236 QGVEKVVQEGKT
+236 KGVEKVVQEGKN
-248 GEKIVEYKVTFEN
+248 GKKVVEYKVTFEN

-270 KENITS
+270 KENVTS
-276 AKSDKVVVRGTKAKA
+276 NKTDKVVVRGTKEK
-291 VVAEIASAKPAKKAT
+291 VVATPVSNVSTSSA
-306 TSKTSNSPKS
+306 TSS
-316 SNSAKSSTPAG
+316 SSSSASSTPSG
-327 GKTFTMESTAY
+327 GKTYKMESTAY
-338 SGGGVTA
+338 SGGGTTA
-345 TGINLSANPGMRVVA
+345 YGINLSANPGLKVIA
-360 VDPSVIPLGSRV
+360 VDPRIIPLGSKV

-399 NESSCYSWGRRT
+399 NESQCYSWGRRM

>member
-49 GEKTESRTHAK
+49 GEKIESRTHAK
-60 TVAEALD
+60 TVSEALD

-75 HDEIAPGKNAD
+75 RDEIAPGKNAE

-97 ARQVTINDNGTK
+97 ARQITINDNGTK
-109 KNVWSTKENVEDL
+109 KDVWSTKTNVADL
-122 LKDENITTRPHDVLN
+122 LKDENITTRPQDVLN
-137 VALEDKLKDGLE
+137 VALDTKLKDGLK
-149 VDIDR
+149 VNIDR

-161 NGAKTDTVWTTK
+161 NGTKKDTVWTTK
-173 TQVGDLLAEKNIQLD
+173 TKVSDLLAEKNIKLD

-203 KMTVQVTYVDSK
+203 KMTVEVTYVNSK
-215 ADKKKEQIKFNTVYK
+215 AEKKNEQVKFETVYK
-230 EDDSLN
+230 EDDSLKK
-236 QGVEKVVQEGKT
+236 GVEKVVQEGKN
-248 GEKIVEYKVTFEN
+248 GEKVVEYKVTFEN

-270 KENITS
+270 KENVTS
-276 AKSDKVVVRGTKAKA
+276 NKTDKVVVRGTKEK
-291 VVAEIASAKPAKKAT
+291 VVAT
-306 TSKTSNSPKS
+306 QVSNSS
-316 SNSAKSSTPAG
+316 SSASSSSSSAPSSG
-327 GKTFTMESTAY
+327 GKTYRMESTAY
-338 SGGGVTA
+338 SGGGITA
-345 TGINLSANPGMRVVA
+345 YGINLSANPGLKVIA
-360 VDPSVIPLGSRV
+360 VDPRVIPLGSKV

-387 AIKGNIVDVYFP
+387 VIKGNIVDVYFP
-399 NESSCYSWGRRT
+399 NESQCYSWGRRM

>member
-49 GEKTESRTHAK
+49 GEKIESRTHAK
-60 TVAEALD
+60 TVSEALD

-75 HDEIAPGKNAD
+75 RDEIAPGKNAE

-97 ARQVTINDNGTK
+97 ARQITINDNGTK
-109 KNVWSTKENVEDL
+109 KDVWSTKANVADL
-122 LKDENITTRPHDVLN
+122 LKDENITTRPQDVLN
-137 VALEDKLKDGLE
+137 VALDTKLKNGLE
-149 VDIDR
+149 VNINR

-161 NGAKTDTVWTTK
+161 NGAKKDTVWTTK
-173 TQVGDLLAEKNIQLD
+173 TKVSDLLAEKNIKLD

-203 KMTVQVTYVDSK
+203 KMTVEVTYVNSK
-215 ADKKKEQIKFNTVYK
+215 AEKKNEQVKFETVYK

-236 QGVEKVVQEGKT
+236 KGVEKVVQEGKN
-248 GEKIVEYKVTFEN
+248 GKKVVEYKVTFEN

-270 KENITS
+270 KENVTS
-276 AKSDKVVVRGTKAKA
+276 NKTDKVVVRGTKEK
-291 VVAEIASAKPAKKAT
+291 VVATPVSNVSTSSA
-306 TSKTSNSPKS
+306 TSS
-316 SNSAKSSTPAG
+316 SSSSASSTPSG
-327 GKTFTMESTAY
+327 GKTYEMESTAY
-338 SGGGVTA
+338 SGGGTTA
-345 TGINLSANPGMRVVA
+345 YGINLSANPGLKVIA
-360 VDPSVIPLGSRV
+360 VDPRIIPLGSKV

-399 NESSCYSWGRRT
+399 NESQCYSWGRRM

>member
-49 GEKTESRTHAK
+49 GEKIESRTHAK
-60 TVAEALD
+60 TVSEALD

-75 HDEIAPGKNAD
+75 RDEIAPGKNAE

-97 ARQVTINDNGTK
+97 ARQITINDNGTK
-109 KNVWSTKENVEDL
+109 KDVWSTKANVADL
-122 LKDENITTRPHDVLN
+122 LKDENITTRPQDVLN
-137 VALEDKLKDGLE
+137 VALDTKLKNSLE
-149 VDIDR
+149 VNINR

-161 NGAKTDTVWTTK
+161 NGAKKDTVWTTK
-173 TQVGDLLAEKNIQLD
+173 TKVSDLLAEKNIKLD

-203 KMTVQVTYVDSK
+203 KMTVEVTYVNSK
-215 ADKKKEQIKFNTVYK
+215 AEKKNEQVKFETVYK

-236 QGVEKVVQEGKT
+236 KGVEKVVQEGKN
-248 GEKIVEYKVTFEN
+248 GKKVVEYKVTFEN

-270 KENITS
+270 KENVTS
-276 AKSDKVVVRGTKAKA
+276 NKTDKVVVRGTKEK
-291 VVAEIASAKPAKKAT
+291 VVATPVSNVSTSSA
-306 TSKTSNSPKS
+306 TSS
-316 SNSAKSSTPAG
+316 SSSSASSTPSG
-327 GKTFTMESTAY
+327 GKTYKMESTAY
-338 SGGGVTA
+338 SGGGTTA
-345 TGINLSANPGMRVVA
+345 YGINLSANPGLKVIA
-360 VDPSVIPLGSRV
+360 VDPRIIPLGSKV

-399 NESSCYSWGRRT
+399 NESQCYSWGRRM

>member
-49 GEKTESRTHAK
+49 GEKIESRTHAK
-60 TVAEALD
+60 TVSEALD

-75 HDEIAPGKNAD
+75 RDEIAPGKNAE
-86 IKDGMEIKYLP
+86 IKDGIEIKYLP
-97 ARQVTINDNGTK
+97 ARQITINDNGTK
-109 KNVWSTKENVEDL
+109 KDVWSTKANVADL
-122 LKDENITTRPHDVLN
+122 LKDENITTRPQDVLN
-137 VALEDKLKDGLE
+137 VALDTKLKNGLE
-149 VDIDR
+149 VNINR

-161 NGAKTDTVWTTK
+161 NGAKKDTVWTTK
-173 TQVGDLLAEKNIQLD
+173 TKVSDLLAEKNIKLD

-203 KMTVQVTYVDSK
+203 KMTVEVTYVNSK
-215 ADKKKEQIKFNTVYK
+215 AEKKNEQVKFETVYK

-236 QGVEKVVQEGKT
+236 KGVEKVVQEGKN
-248 GEKIVEYKVTFEN
+248 GKKVVEYKVTFEN

-270 KENITS
+270 KENVTS
-276 AKSDKVVVRGTKAKA
+276 NKTDKVVVRGTKEK
-291 VVAEIASAKPAKKAT
+291 VVATPVSNVSTSSA
-306 TSKTSNSPKS
+306 TSS
-316 SNSAKSSTPAG
+316 SSSSASSTPSG
-327 GKTFTMESTAY
+327 GKTYKMESTAY
-338 SGGGVTA
+338 SGGGTTA
-345 TGINLSANPGMRVVA
+345 YGINLSANPGLKVIA
-360 VDPSVIPLGSRV
+360 VDPRIIPLGSKV

-399 NESSCYSWGRRT
+399 NESQCYSWGRRM

>member
-1 MTMENSSNVAQSSK
+1 MTMENSSNVAQPSK

-49 GEKTESRTHAK
+49 GEKIESRTHAK
-60 TVAEALD
+60 TVSEALD

-75 HDEIAPGKNAD
+75 RDEIAPGKNAE

-97 ARQVTINDNGTK
+97 ARQITINDNGTK
-109 KNVWSTKENVEDL
+109 KDVWSTKANVADL
-122 LKDENITTRPHDVLN
+122 LKDENITTRPQDVLN
-137 VALEDKLKDGLE
+137 VALDTKLKNGLE
-149 VDIDR
+149 VNINR

-161 NGAKTDTVWTTK
+161 NGAKKDTVWTTK
-173 TQVGDLLAEKNIQLD
+173 TKVSDLLAEKNIKLD

-203 KMTVQVTYVDSK
+203 KMTVEVTYVNSK
-215 ADKKKEQIKFNTVYK
+215 AEKKNEQVKFETVYK

-236 QGVEKVVQEGKT
+236 KGVEKVVQEGKN
-248 GEKIVEYKVTFEN
+248 GKKVVEYKVTFEN

-270 KENITS
+270 KENVTS
-276 AKSDKVVVRGTKAKA
+276 NKTDKVVVRGTKEK
-291 VVAEIASAKPAKKAT
+291 VVATPVSNVSTSSA
-306 TSKTSNSPKS
+306 TSS
-316 SNSAKSSTPAG
+316 SSSSASSTPSG
-327 GKTFTMESTAY
+327 GKTYKMESTAY
-338 SGGGVTA
+338 SGGGTTA
-345 TGINLSANPGMRVVA
+345 YGINLSANPGLKVIA
-360 VDPSVIPLGSRV
+360 VDPRIIPLGSKV

-399 NESSCYSWGRRT
+399 NESQCYSWGRRM

>member
-49 GEKTESRTHAK
+49 GEKIESRTHAK
-60 TVAEALD
+60 TVSEALD

-75 HDEIAPGKNAD
+75 RDEIAPGKNAE

-97 ARQVTINDNGTK
+97 ARQITINDNGTK
-109 KNVWSTKENVEDL
+109 KDVWSTKTNVADL
-122 LKDENITTRPHDVLN
+122 LKDENITTRPQDVLN
-137 VALEDKLKDGLE
+137 VALDTKLKDGLK
-149 VDIDR
+149 VNIDR
-154 AIQLSLQ
+154 AMQLSLQ
-161 NGAKTDTVWTTK
+161 NGTKKDTVWTTK
-173 TQVGDLLAEKNIQLD
+173 TKVSDLLAEKNIKLD

-203 KMTVQVTYVDSK
+203 KMTVEVTYVNSK
-215 ADKKKEQIKFNTVYK
+215 AEKKNEQVKFETVYK

-236 QGVEKVVQEGKT
+236 KGVEKVVQEGKN
-248 GEKIVEYKVTFEN
+248 GEKVVEYKVTFEN

-270 KENITS
+270 KENVTS
-276 AKSDKVVVRGTKAKA
+276 NKTDKVVVRGTKEK
-291 VVAEIASAKPAKKAT
+291 VVATQVSTSSSSASSSSSSAPSSG
-306 TSKTSNSPKS
+306 SKTYR
-316 SNSAKSSTPAG
+316 
-327 GKTFTMESTAY
+327 MESTAY
-338 SGGGVTA
+338 SGGGITA
-345 TGINLSANPGMRVVA
+345 YGINLSANPGLKVIA
-360 VDPSVIPLGSRV
+360 VDPRVIPLGSKV

-387 AIKGNIVDVYFP
+387 VIKGNIVDVYFP
-399 NESSCYSWGRRT
+399 NESQCYSWGRRM